1 MLQGERN
8 SPITMIF
15 RRGGGA
21 GGEQVVVTLLRA
33 GVAKALIAAALNN
46 AEASSAPGERS
57 FLESMTGLKSEFSNL
72 SFLWGEPIND
82 AVHENMRDWKENML
96 YGTLL
101 PLDMS
106 SSFIMRTLGEFLMAI
121 SVMFEVGIS
130 GDEVSIVSKR
140 KGCSQLTA
148 PNQVPRENF
157 QLTLRPCRLA

>member
-33 GVAKALIAAALNN
+33 GVAKAHIAAAPNK
-46 AEASSAPGERS
+46 AEATSAPGERS
-57 FLESMTGLKSEFSNL
+57 FLGSMTGLKSEFSNL

-101 PLDMS
+101 PLDIS
-106 SSFIMRTLGEFLMAI
+106 PSFIMFTLRAFVKAI
-121 SVMFEVGIS
+121 SVMFEVSS
-130 GDEVSIVSKR
+130 GDE
-140 KGCSQLTA
+140 
-148 PNQVPRENF
+148 
-157 QLTLRPCRLA
+157 